1 MFQFKDPNSQKKY
14 SFLNHTD
21 GAYSG
26 FMIQLFQYLNPRYIK
41 YKEDIFYEL
50 DEIDAFIFVQDGSY
64 KIGYKMNYKTK
75 FRLINGSGSYIGG
88 FEVTFDRQ
96 SSYDYQGLKP
106 MNVFYIR

>member
-1 MFQFKDPNSQKKY
+1 MKIYINSKDASNVIRHINTFNKY
-14 SFLNHTD
+14 TVFDKNLR
-21 GAYSG
+21 G
-26 FMIQLFQYLNPRYIK
+26 IK